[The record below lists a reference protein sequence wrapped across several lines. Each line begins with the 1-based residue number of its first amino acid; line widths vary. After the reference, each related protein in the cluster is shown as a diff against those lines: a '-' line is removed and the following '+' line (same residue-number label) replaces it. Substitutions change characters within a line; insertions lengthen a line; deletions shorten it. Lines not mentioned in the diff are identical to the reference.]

1 MNIQKFAY
9 QRVRTRSDRTVRNF
23 LTSIQVLVV
32 ALGRIME
39 LAVVEVL
46 HDGVLDL
53 LLHVQML
60 PHIKIIMK
68 KNVVKVKNLYIQV
81 KEDSPRKQR

>member
-32 ALGRIME
+32 ALGRILE

-46 HDGVLDL
+46 HDGVLHL
-53 LLHVQML
+53 LLHAQEL

-68 KNVVKVKNLYIQV
+68 TNVYKMENLYIQV

>member
-1 MNIQKFAY
+1 VNIQKFAY

-23 LTSIQVLVV
+23 LTSIQVLDET
-32 ALGRIME
+32 LGRILE

-46 HDGVLDL
+46 HDGVLHL
-53 LLHVQML
+53 LLHVQGL
-60 PHIKIIMK
+60 PHIKIIIK
-68 KNVVKVKNLYIQV
+68 IVFNVKILYIQV

>member
-32 ALGRIME
+32 ALGRILE
-39 LAVVEVL
+39 LAVVEIL
-46 HDGVLDL
+46 HDGVLHL
-53 LLHVQML
+53 LLHVQGL
-60 PHIKIIMK
+60 KHIKIIMK
-68 KNVVKVKNLYIQV
+68 KIVFRSKKSLHPG
-81 KEDSPRKQR
+81 EGRFT